1 MFIGIFSIVSLS
13 LNIEYGFTGLA
24 NFGKVAFFMIGAYT
38 SALALDLGLPYLLCA
53 VLAIALAAVAGY
65 LVSLP
70 ALRLREDYLAIV
82 TLAVGEVLR
91 LVIKNEAWIAGG
103 VMGIMVQPVI
113 RFPPG
118 VPHRFEIL
126 AYIALV
132 YAALAACYVLA
143 QLVANSPYG
152 RVLRAIREDDL
163 ATDVL
168 GKDVFRYKA
177 QAFMFGSGMA
187 GLAGGLFAH
196 YFRYIDP
203 YVFDPMLTFTIWVMV
218 ILGGPANNL
227 GSIMGA
233 ALVESLE
240 RGARIVKDYLPLPFD
255 VHNVR
260 IIMIGLLMILVVMY
274 KPEGLLRE
282 SRVRT
287 PASEVAG

>member
-1 MFIGIFSIVSLS
+1 
-13 LNIEYGFTGLA
+13 
-24 NFGKVAFFMIGAYT
+24 
-38 SALALDLGLPYLLCA
+38 
-53 VLAIALAAVAGY
+53 
-65 LVSLP
+65 
-70 ALRLREDYLAIV
+70 
-82 TLAVGEVLR
+82 
-91 LVIKNEAWIAGG
+91 
-103 VMGIMVQPVI
+103 
-113 RFPPG
+113 
-118 VPHRFEIL
+118 
-126 AYIALV
+126 
-132 YAALAACYVLA
+132 
-143 QLVANSPYG
+143 
-152 RVLRAIREDDL
+152 
-163 ATDVL
+163 
-168 GKDVFRYKA
+168 
-177 QAFMFGSGMA
+177 
-187 GLAGGLFAH
+187 LFAH